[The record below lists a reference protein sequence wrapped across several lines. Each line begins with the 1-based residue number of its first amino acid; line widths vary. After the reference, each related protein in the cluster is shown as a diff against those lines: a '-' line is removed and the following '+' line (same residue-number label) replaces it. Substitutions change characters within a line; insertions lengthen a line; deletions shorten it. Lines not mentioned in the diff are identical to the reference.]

1 MWTSWDLSIIASPPS
16 PTRHPRQLIRASEE
30 TERSQQGNATDGNQP
45 GATAGRTRH
54 VAPFSLFRSHRKNT
68 DFSETIAVL
77 RGGAF
82 KGPLSATATVCCSKH
97 LQRRPP
103 DRRSVPN
110 EANTLRLSI

>member
-1 MWTSWDLSIIASPPS
+1 MWKSWDLSIIASPPL
-16 PTRHPRQLIRASEE
+16 PTRHPRQLIRASKE

-45 GATAGRTRH
+45 GATGGRTRH

-82 KGPLSATATVCCSKH
+82 KGPLSATATVTMHPAAASATATTRSTVCS
-97 LQRRPP
+97 
-103 DRRSVPN
+103 
-110 EANTLRLSI
+110 E